1 MKTIEL
7 GRTGLRVS
15 EIAFG
20 TGTAGWGGSSE
31 QTRIGYENLVTL
43 MKFAYGQGITFW
55 DSADQYGSHK
65 HLAEVLE
72 GIDRSTVTITTKTT
86 SRGYKEEGRDIKR
99 FLKEIG
105 TDYLDIVL
113 LHSIMESDWN
123 KRYSGAIDA
132 LSEAK
137 EEGLVRALGISCHS
151 FDALKTVA
159 HSQWVDVLLV
169 RINRYGKNMDASVKE
184 VVPVLKKI
192 HAAGKGIYAM
202 KVFGQGSLMKSKKQ
216 CMEYVLNLDC
226 IDAMT
231 IGMKSKVE
239 LLENL
244 SLLSQTYSRRK
255 SSVSENEGST
265 MTCSH

>member
-1 MKTIEL
+1 MVKIVEL

-20 TGTAGWGGSSE
+20 TGTGGWGGSSE
-31 QTRIGYENLVTL
+31 QTRIGYENLITL

-55 DSADQYGSHK
+55 DSADQYGTHK

-86 SRGYKEEGRDIKR
+86 SRGYKETGKDIKR

-113 LHSIMESDWN
+113 LHDMTESDWN
-123 KRYSGAIDA
+123 KRYSGAVDA

-137 EEGLVRALGISCHS
+137 KEGLVRALGISCHS
-151 FDALKTVA
+151 FNALKTVA
-159 HSQWVDVLLV
+159 DSQWVDVLLV

-202 KVFGQGSLMKSKKQ
+202 KVFGRGSLIESKRQ

-244 SLLSQTYSRRK
+244 SLLSQTYSTPSFR
-255 SSVSENEGST
+255 
-265 MTCSH
+265 